1 MAFTGNRILDDAETD
16 AVTDATLIFPRD
28 IGRPFS
34 PESIKFAIYKREGA
48 SYKVVRDA
56 GGAATKQLGATFNTL
71 KKGLKAT
78 SDAAAADVANASGD
92 EGKRTPAVSKGVI
105 KEESK
110 NIIEEGAK
118 LVGKVKKFGETT
130 VSAIVGAA
138 ERKKTQGEAS
148 VDNHLQSIYLNMP
161 SSVVFNESVEW
172 QGQDLGAMG
181 AMTNGASAAEA
192 AEVALLGNAGAI
204 LGGAAGAV
212 TSALPGISGIA
223 GTVVGAVAG
232 AGGLQGALESTF
244 NVKANPYKEQTFQGV
259 GFRSFDFTFALR
271 ARSYEDVKVI
281 QNIIRAFRAHSKPTF
296 ETKGKSGVF
305 GYPKEFRIEYLTLD
319 EEDSYVTNPFLP
331 EIKYCVCT
339 AVNTNFTQ
347 QGWRSFEGG
356 APVDI
361 SLQLTFQETE
371 IITSED
377 VMGNTSVGRFQKGG
391 HKF

>member
-1 MAFTGNRILDDAETD
+1 MATPNRNEEYGKLSQG
-16 AVTDATLIFPRD
+16 TLIFPRD
-28 IGRPFS
+28 MGKPFS
-34 PESIKFAIYKREGA
+34 PEAIKFSIYKREGA
-48 SYKVVRDA
+48 SYGVVKEKGEAFATQIGGFVGTVGKVATDA
-56 GGAATKQLGATFNTL
+56 SKESIEAAI
-71 KKGLKAT
+71 
-78 SDAAAADVANASGD
+78 AAGNKDQAERIKSGQ
-92 EGKRTPAVSKGVI
+92 I
-105 KEESK
+105 K
-110 NIIEEGAK
+110 EGAK
-118 LVGKVKKFGETT
+118 KIVDSGSVLLKGGLDLGKAFVGE
-130 VSAIVGAA
+130 SIAEA
-138 ERKKTQGEAS
+138 ERRKVRGEAS
-148 VDNHLQSIYLNMP
+148 VDSHIQSIYLNMP
-161 SSVVFNESVEW
+161 SSVVYNEAVEW
-172 QGQDLGAMG
+172 QGQDLGSVG
-181 AMTNGASAAEA
+181 AMLNGATGAEA
-192 AEVALLGNAGAI
+192 AEVALLGNAGAL

-232 AGGLQGALESTF
+232 AGSLQGSIESTF

-271 ARSYEDVKVI
+271 ARSGHDVSVI
-281 QNIIRAFRAHSKPTF
+281 QDIIRSFRSHSKPTF
-296 ETKGKSGVF
+296 ENGKGQSGVF

-319 EEDSYVTNPFLP
+319 DEDNAYETNKYLP

-377 VMGNTSVGRFQKGG
+377 VEGNTSVGRFKKGG
-391 HKF
+391 HNF